1 MLNSGRSLFRV
12 KADLDGIPTLGETL
26 RQAGYTTFG
35 TGKWHN
41 QPPSFIRS
49 FERGKNVFFG
59 GMSDHTK
66 VPIVDV
72 ENGEM
77 TEKRTG
83 EAFSSTLFAD
93 AAVEFLEGYDSEKPF
108 YAYLAF
114 TAPHD
119 PRQAREVISICTTR
133 RPFRCRPASRRSI
146 RFSRDG

>member
-1 MLNSGRSLFRV
+1 MREA
-12 KADLDGIPTLGETL
+12 ADFAKLGETL
-26 RQAGYTTFG
+26 RPAGYTTFA

-41 QPPSFIRS
+41 RPPSFIRS
-49 FERGKNVFFG
+49 FDRGKNVFFG

-72 ENGEM
+72 ENGVM

-108 YAYLAF
+108 SPTWRL
-114 TAPHD
+114 
-119 PRQAREVISICTTR
+119 PRPMTRGRLPRVISICTTR
-133 RPFRCRPASRRSI
+133 RPFRCRPASRHST